1 MAYYIQTT
9 TKQPF
14 DKAVETTI
22 AALAEAGFGVL
33 SDIDVAATL
42 RKKLGVER
50 TPYRI
55 LGACNPSFAHQA
67 LQREHNLGVLL
78 PCNVIVR
85 QDDDGSVKV
94 AAVDPSVQL
103 SKTGNAELEPIAA
116 QVRTLLAGVIEK
128 VGKA

>member
-42 RKKLGVER
+42 KKKLGIDR

-55 LGACNPSFAHQA
+55 LGACNPNFAHQA